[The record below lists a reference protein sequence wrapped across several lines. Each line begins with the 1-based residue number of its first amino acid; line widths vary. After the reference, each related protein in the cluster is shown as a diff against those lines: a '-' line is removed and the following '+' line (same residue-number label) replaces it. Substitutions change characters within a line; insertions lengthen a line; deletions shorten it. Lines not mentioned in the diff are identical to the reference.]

1 MKDTFDFKEV
11 EQKWQKRWDKV
22 FNCDLELRGNE
33 YYCLMMFPYPSGNLH
48 VGHGRNYIIGDALA
62 RIKMMEGF
70 NVLAPMGWDSFG
82 LPAENAAIKNK
93 INPSEWTNKNIKE
106 MKNQF
111 RRWGVIYDWSKE
123 LASCDPA
130 YYKWTQWLFVQLYKS
145 GLAYRKEASVNWC
158 PSCKTVLANE
168 QVVNGECERCGSSV
182 KSRNLKQWFFKITEY
197 ADKLLDD
204 LSNLDNWPKR
214 VRTMQ
219 KNWIGKSE
227 GIEISFKLDKSDKI
241 LPCFTTRVDTIFGV
255 TFIVMAADH
264 PMAEK
269 LLEIGGRE
277 EGIEYINRIKKL
289 KMQDRAE
296 SGREGFFT
304 GCYAINPATSEKVPI
319 YLAGYVLMDYGTGVV
334 MGVPAHDQRDFEFAR
349 DAKLNI
355 PVVQVIKP
363 DDSDLEELMEA
374 YIGNGS
380 LVNSDKYDGLSNL
393 EAMEVITDSLEK
405 QGLAK
410 RTTHYRLRDWLISRQ
425 RYWGAPIP
433 IVYCGKC
440 GVNPVPEDELPVYL
454 PDNVD
459 FTPRGDGKSPLSTSE
474 IFVNTKCPVCGG
486 PAKRDTDT
494 MDTFVDSSWYFLRYL
509 SPNDSS
515 RPFNRK
521 IADRWLPVDQY
532 IGGVEHAI
540 LHLLYSRF
548 IVKFLYDKGFVGFEE
563 PFKNLFTQGMITRN
577 GSKMSKSAGNVIS
590 PNELI
595 DKYGADTVRI
605 YTLFIGPP
613 EKDAEWNQRA
623 VEGAW
628 RFVNRVWRIYSNN
641 EDIFKGFAASEHK
654 KTDTLDPKSMQDSQL
669 ELYRKVQQTISKVK
683 RDVLSGSFH
692 FNTAI
697 SALMELTNEIYNFID
712 TDSGLS
718 SSDEYS
724 VNLFRY
730 SYHNLL
736 ILLAPI
742 APHLCE
748 ELREL
753 CGYGSTV
760 FKEKLPVEDERYMEE
775 DTFTLIIQ
783 VNGKV
788 RARIDVDSESDEEKL
803 KEIAL
808 ENERIK
814 KYTNSGKV
822 KKIIVVPNKLVNIV
836 VS

>member
-1 MKDTFDFKEV
+1 MKDIFNFKEV
-11 EQKWQKRWDKV
+11 EPKWQKRWNKV
-22 FNCDLELRGNE
+22 FTCDLQLQGNE

-62 RIKMMEGF
+62 RIKMMDGF

-123 LASCDPA
+123 LASCDPE

-197 ADKLLDD
+197 ADLLLDD
-204 LSNLDNWPKR
+204 LSKLDNWPKR

-227 GIEISFKLDKSDKI
+227 GIEISFKLEKSDVI

-277 EGIEYINRIKKL
+277 DGIEYINRIKKL
-289 KMQDRAE
+289 KMQDRSE

-304 GCYAINPATSEKVPI
+304 GCYAVNPATSDKVPV

-355 PVVQVIKP
+355 PVIQVIKP
-363 DDSDLEELMEA
+363 EGSDPQELTEA

-393 EAMEVITDSLEK
+393 EAMEVITASLEK
-405 QGLAK
+405 QGFDN
-410 RTTHYRLRDWLISRQ
+410 RSTHYRLRDWLISRQ

-433 IVYCGKC
+433 IVYCDKC
-440 GVNPVPEDELPVYL
+440 GINPVPEDDLPVHL
-454 PDNVD
+454 PENVD

-509 SPNDSS
+509 SPDDSE
-515 RPFNRK
+515 RPFDRE

-595 DKYGADTVRI
+595 EKYGADTVRI

-641 EDIFKGFAASEHK
+641 EEIFKDFAAEGNEAAIPE
-654 KTDTLDPKSMQDSQL
+654 PKSMSDTQL
-669 ELYRKVQQTISKVK
+669 GLYRKLQQTIFKVK
-683 RDVLSGSFH
+683 RDVLSGNFH

-712 TDSGLS
+712 TDPGLS
-718 SSDEYS
+718 SNDMAS
-724 VNLFRY
+724 VSLFR
-730 SYHNLL
+730 HTFNNLL

-753 CGYGSTV
+753 CGYRSTV

-775 DTFTLIIQ
+775 ETFTLIIQ

-788 RARIDVDSESDEEKL
+788 RARVDVASESDDEKL
-803 KEIAL
+803 KRIAL

-814 KYTNSGKV
+814 KYTDSGEIR
-822 KKIIVVPNKLVNIV
+822 KIIVVPNKLVNIV